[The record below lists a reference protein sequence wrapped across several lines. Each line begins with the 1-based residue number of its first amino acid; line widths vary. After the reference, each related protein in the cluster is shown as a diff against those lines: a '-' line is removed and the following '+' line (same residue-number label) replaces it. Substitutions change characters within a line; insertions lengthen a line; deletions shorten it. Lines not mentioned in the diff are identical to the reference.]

1 LSQLLGEIVC
11 AFLPEAVMLPIGMLT
26 PMGLD
31 AHQARTFSLHM
42 FWNVQLFAAAA
53 LTVWPQGFCLS
64 QDGGQVVVLAAKLV
78 AFELVTPD
86 EPTEP
91 VIGTVFE
98 NALTAA
104 AFTGDTIG
112 VPF

>member
-1 LSQLLGEIVC
+1 LLGEIVC
-11 AFLPEAVMLPIGMLT
+11 AFLPDAVMLSIGMLT

-31 AHQARTFSLHM
+31 AHQARTFSLHIL
-42 FWNVQLFAAAA
+42 WNVQLFAAAA
-53 LTVWPQGFCLS
+53 LTFWPQGFCLS
-64 QDGGQVVVLAAKLV
+64 QDSGQIIVLAARLV

-86 EPTEP
+86 EPTEA
-91 VIGTVFE
+91 VIATVFE

-112 VPF
+112 API